1 MTARTTYAATV
12 LSASQ
17 AQIATAIAA
26 ETTRQETINQ
36 SGCNVGYNTTSGNY
50 GAFSAAVKAANLA
63 KLAAL
68 NAAEVAKQAAVMVAR
83 DTLKSTGDVGA
94 V

>member
-1 MTARTTYAATV
+1 MTARTTYTGAVQTAAT
-12 LSASQ
+12 
-17 AQIATAIAA
+17 AQLVTVNAA

-36 SGCNVGYNTTSGNY
+36 SGCNVGYNLQTGNY

>member
-1 MTARTTYAATV
+1 MTARTTYTGDV
-12 LSASQ
+12 QSASQ
-17 AQIATAIAA
+17 AQIATVNAA

-36 SGCNVGYNTTSGNY
+36 SGCNVGYNTTRAITAN
-50 GAFSAAVKAANLA
+50 FSAAVKTANLA